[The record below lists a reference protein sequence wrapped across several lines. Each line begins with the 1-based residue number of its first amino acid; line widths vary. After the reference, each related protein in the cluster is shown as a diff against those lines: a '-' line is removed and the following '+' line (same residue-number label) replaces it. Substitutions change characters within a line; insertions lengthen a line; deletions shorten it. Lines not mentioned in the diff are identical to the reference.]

1 VLLIAGVGLAVL
13 LARRWRA
20 VEAPAPVLDDAERG
34 RLEQQ
39 LDDELARLE

>member
-1 VLLIAGVGLAVL
+1 VL

-20 VEAPAPVLDDAERG
+20 VAAPAPVLASGERE